1 MSNEEEIARLKQKC
15 EAKLRELRQRHKLEI
30 AVKDQ
35 EIQDSRQAIAVKN
48 RQIIYCRK
56 AIAVKDIQIQHYREE
71 IAYLRKLNMASAE
84 RVIYNNIEVNTTAE
98 SKSMT
103 DSSSKNINV
112 GRDATGSTVNI
123 GDISGILTNTINQL
137 PASPQSDQ
145 PGIKELLTELQTA
158 IESETNL
165 SDDDKAEALEQ
176 VKALAEV
183 GKNPQESTMQKAGK
197 TAMKILKGTIASL
210 PSAATL
216 VEACSKLLP
225 AIASLLL
232 LP

>member
-1 MSNEEEIARLKQKC
+1 MSNEEELARLKQKC
-15 EAKLRELRQRHKLEI
+15 EAKIRELMQRHKLEI
-30 AVKDQ
+30 AVKDKEIQGCCQ
-35 EIQDSRQAIAVKN
+35 EIAIKNSKIQDYSE
-48 RQIIYCRK
+48 QIL
-56 AIAVKDIQIQHYREE
+56 
-71 IAYLRKLNMASAE
+71 YLRKLNMALAQKE
-84 RVIYNNIEVNTTAE
+84 LIIYNNNEVKSTSK

-112 GRDATGSTVNI
+112 GGDVTGSTLNI
-123 GDISGILTNTINQL
+123 GEISGIVTNTIGQL
-137 PASPQSDQ
+137 PASPQSDK

-158 IESETNL
+158 IEADTNL
-165 SDDDKAEALEQ
+165 SDKNKAVALKQ
-176 VKALAEV
+176 VKSLAEV
-183 GKNPQESTMQKAGK
+183 GKNPQESTMQEAGE
-197 TAMKILKGTIASL
+197 TAMTMLKGILAGL